1 MLLLETKRK
10 SGSRGPGGDCGEGGA
25 CDSEVVLEGEG
36 WGWDDGT
43 DSRSS
48 ALRGEV
54 NKSARFKVAGQKRC
68 GRKEESN
75 FSYQHS
81 RITFFLAIA
90 TPCPLGIKCAI
101 WALYSIATCNFLLY
115 SGGALTHAPQVP
127 VVEGAAV
134 EAVKEKGASAAGRA
148 GGGNVEVQPKD
159 VFENSKNCSDD

>member
-1 MLLLETKRK
+1 MSLDTSFIDGFK
-10 SGSRGPGGDCGEGGA
+10 SKLPVLPVNNNVGGFK
-25 CDSEVVLEGEG
+25 SKLPVLP
-36 WGWDDGT
+36 
-43 DSRSS
+43 
-48 ALRGEV
+48 V

-101 WALYSIATCNFLLY
+101 WALYRIATCNFLLY